1 MQQAPRVDNEDVLFS
16 FDPFELAE
24 SSDQDAPSNLDILR
38 NRHME
43 PGGQN
48 DPEPSAMLGKG
59 KGPSLPMPIPAPFG
73 RDPSVTVTLP
83 PTIES
88 PLEGTSSS
96 SQLPFVSI
104 TGEHNIISLS
114 PDKISILGPED
125 RDIQLAGSSSS
136 DDCVFMNAS
145 LPGKGKAKDLA
156 YTLPPLL
163 FSTSD
168 VQYRAIDWPS
178 PDPGSPAPTAGSSS
192 YGSTHSSPPC
202 ASSHSDSQ
210 SPENS
215 AQQLPGLTRVPS
227 RRRSLSNLS
236 IHSTRSLAARSMSR
250 IKVKLGSASKGTG
263 NLARRLLFR
272 NKASAATTSV
282 DLSPAGSVSDP
293 FLGDLT
299 TAGQRNCLPAWK
311 NPEFQP
317 CLNLELPSDARTH
330 VQQSSEGP
338 ESPNSITG
346 KGRSYSS
353 PLSQSVFDI
362 VPRGNSDV
370 FAPVPLVLQSVFDD
384 ALPRELKLQIFSAL
398 ISLHEDEFQLWK
410 SSGQWT
416 TSKASSSKY
425 RWVGR
430 DRGMRELVKLSRVSK
445 AWRSLIFDGQLWMD
459 VDLKA
464 FPNLPVPFLLR
475 LAETLGPFIK
485 NIDLTGYTKLDH
497 GTLGQVT
504 TSLCVR
510 SAPTIDFAYTQL
522 LDVNLSGCNALTTQA
537 LHNVVIHSPFLRS
550 LCVKGLKAV
559 DNTAF
564 DVLAL
569 CPHLTSLNM
578 SRCSNISGDGL
589 HRYAN
594 AVLGRHGQLAL
605 KELRLCGL
613 EGIFDE
619 ALRVLGRAAPS
630 LEILDLSY
638 SRSLHNSALGAFVAC
653 TEEEKSTE
661 SVVLTAREA
670 GREVRDNGCYRRRIT
685 KLRHLSLSNCR
696 LLTDVA
702 CSNLAYAV
710 PRLELL
716 ELAGIGTAMK
726 DEGLVRLLGT
736 TPLLR
741 KLDLEDNEEITDAVL
756 SALTPS
762 PPESTG
768 SGPTQPP
775 QTGQALE
782 HLVVSFAVSLSNEA
796 FLSLICNCPRLR
808 VLGADSTCISGT
820 VLKEFVRQAH
830 KHNASDATLVAID
843 CRAVGET
850 SVKDVAA
857 ITRPRKGWR
866 AWDARKL
873 AYLDGQD
880 KEELKVGQDECDEKR
895 IVLKSFYNW
904 QTVDAVRA
912 ARERHRRNSRR
923 AGNGPSDN
931 LEDVAQTAG
940 RTRWWSPSSGRRSP
954 DTETLDGVVSDRGGC
969 VIT

>member
-1 MQQAPRVDNEDVLFS
+1 MEQPPRVDNEDVLFS

-24 SSDQDAPSNLDILR
+24 SPSDQGSFLSSFNLCSYPSSIAVRITDTLSNLDILR

-43 PGGQN
+43 PGGQD
-48 DPEPSAMLGKG
+48 DPEPSAILGKG

-73 RDPSVTVTLP
+73 RDSSVTA

-178 PDPGSPAPTAGSSS
+178 PDPGSPAPTAGPSS
-192 YGSTHSSPPC
+192 YGSTHTSPPC

-317 CLNLELPSDARTH
+317 CLNVELPSDARTH

-430 DRGMRELVKLSRVSK
+430 DRGMRELVKLSRV
-445 AWRSLIFDGQLWMD
+445 RMMYM
-459 VDLKA
+459 V
-464 FPNLPVPFLLR
+464 LR
-475 LAETLGPFIK
+475 
-485 NIDLTGYTKLDH
+485 
-497 GTLGQVT
+497 
-504 TSLCVR
+504 
-510 SAPTIDFAYTQL
+510 
-522 LDVNLSGCNALTTQA
+522 
-537 LHNVVIHSPFLRS
+537 
-550 LCVKGLKAV
+550 
-559 DNTAF
+559 
-564 DVLAL
+564 
-569 CPHLTSLNM
+569 
-578 SRCSNISGDGL
+578 
-589 HRYAN
+589 
-594 AVLGRHGQLAL
+594 
-605 KELRLCGL
+605 
-613 EGIFDE
+613 
-619 ALRVLGRAAPS
+619 
-630 LEILDLSY
+630 
-638 SRSLHNSALGAFVAC
+638 
-653 TEEEKSTE
+653 
-661 SVVLTAREA
+661 
-670 GREVRDNGCYRRRIT
+670 
-685 KLRHLSLSNCR
+685 
-696 LLTDVA
+696 
-702 CSNLAYAV
+702 
-710 PRLELL
+710 
-716 ELAGIGTAMK
+716 
-726 DEGLVRLLGT
+726 
-736 TPLLR
+736 
-741 KLDLEDNEEITDAVL
+741 
-756 SALTPS
+756 
-762 PPESTG
+762 
-768 SGPTQPP
+768 
-775 QTGQALE
+775 
-782 HLVVSFAVSLSNEA
+782 
-796 FLSLICNCPRLR
+796 
-808 VLGADSTCISGT
+808 
-820 VLKEFVRQAH
+820 
-830 KHNASDATLVAID
+830 
-843 CRAVGET
+843 
-850 SVKDVAA
+850 
-857 ITRPRKGWR
+857 
-866 AWDARKL
+866 
-873 AYLDGQD
+873 YLQ
-880 KEELKVGQDECDEKR
+880 
-895 IVLKSFYNW
+895 
-904 QTVDAVRA
+904 
-912 ARERHRRNSRR
+912 
-923 AGNGPSDN
+923 
-931 LEDVAQTAG
+931 
-940 RTRWWSPSSGRRSP
+940 
-954 DTETLDGVVSDRGGC
+954 
-969 VIT
+969 